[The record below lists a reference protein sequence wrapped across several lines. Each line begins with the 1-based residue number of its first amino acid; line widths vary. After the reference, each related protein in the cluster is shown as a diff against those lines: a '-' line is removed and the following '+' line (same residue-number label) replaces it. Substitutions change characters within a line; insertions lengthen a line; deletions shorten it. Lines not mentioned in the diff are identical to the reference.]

1 MKESIGL
8 LIPLYIDPLTK
19 GSGES
24 QTDWQFLCELKRT
37 HRSVSVI
44 AIINPDNGPGDDRRS
59 QYTEGIG
66 QLQDAGIDVVGYVAT
81 GYMRRSDDELLKSI
95 SDWMEWYPSIDGIF
109 LDEIPNRASGSLVI
123 RYERL
128 FSSMDSRLS
137 IVNPG
142 TVLQV
147 DPSVRSLPFD
157 IAVSWEERRYPE
169 SSSSLKQIDEFSH
182 LSAKPD
188 LGCLVLE
195 QKINRSK
202 IRCRIT
208 PYYDWFFV
216 NPFAVEENP
225 WGRLDRKMCR
235 KLFRLCR

>member
-1 MKESIGL
+1 MKEVTGL

-24 QTDWQFLCELKRT
+24 RTDWQFLCELKRT

-44 AIINPDNGPGDDRRS
+44 AIINPDNGPGAECRS
-59 QYTEGIG
+59 QYTDGIA
-66 QLQDAGIDVVGYVAT
+66 QLQDAGIDVVGYVAV
-81 GYMRRSDDELLKSI
+81 GYMRRSDDEQLKMI
-95 SDWMEWYPSIDGIF
+95 SNWMEWYPSIDGIF
-109 LDEIPNRASGSLVI
+109 LDEIPNRVSNSLVI
-123 RYERL
+123 RYKRL
-128 FSSMDSRLS
+128 LGSMGDRVS
-137 IVNPG
+137 IANPG

-157 IAVSWEERRYPE
+157 ITVSWENRRYPE
-169 SSSSLKQIDEFSH
+169 SFSSLKQIDEFSH
-182 LSAKPD
+182 LSVKPD

-202 IRCRIT
+202 IRRRIT

-216 NPFAVEENP
+216 TPFAVEENP